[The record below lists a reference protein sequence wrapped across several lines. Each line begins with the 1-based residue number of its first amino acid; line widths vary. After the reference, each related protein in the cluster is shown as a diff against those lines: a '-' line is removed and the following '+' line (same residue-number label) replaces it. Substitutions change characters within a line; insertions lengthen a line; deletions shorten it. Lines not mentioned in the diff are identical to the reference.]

1 VLRCKLHAVGFCLL
15 LACLMSLEAFRRLA
29 PAKQSR
35 VVIGTPFAVAR
46 ILLAV
51 VRLSGARATVFAWDP
66 TPAPDVWL

>member
-1 VLRCKLHAVGFCLL
+1 VGFCLL

-46 ILLAV
+46 ILLAHE
-51 VRLSGARATVFAWDP
+51 ARATVFAWDP

>member
-1 VLRCKLHAVGFCLL
+1 VGFCLL

-46 ILLAV
+46 ILLAHEACHGNKTPGEWP
-51 VRLSGARATVFAWDP
+51 SAHARRHANIIGYVQW
-66 TPAPDVWL
+66 